1 MLQKLLLLSMLFAV
15 TAYGVEEQNIKPLLD
30 KKITKVLQILKDPS
44 LSMAQKEKKS
54 IKIMDPIFSYPTM
67 AKISLG
73 KKWKTLS
80 KQEKDEFTKRFEH
93 KMKYAYI
100 DKLKLYHN
108 QKVVTSSPKKVKK
121 NRIKL
126 TTKVIGN
133 NETFKIVNSFFK
145 KKKTDQ
151 WYIYDVKLAGVSI
164 IQTYRKQFA
173 AFLKIKSF
181 KALLTSLQK

>member
-1 MLQKLLLLSMLFAV
+1 MK
-15 TAYGVEEQNIKPLLD
+15 
-30 KKITKVLQILKDPS
+30 
-44 LSMAQKEKKS
+44 QKEKKS

-73 KKWKTLS
+73 RHWKTLS
-80 KQEKDEFTKRFEH
+80 KKEKKTFTKAFEH

-108 QKVVTSSPKKVKK
+108 QRVLTSTPKKVKK
-121 NRIKL
+121 NRIKI
-126 TTKVIGN
+126 TTKIIGN

-145 KKKTDQ
+145 KKKSDQ

-164 IQTYRKQFA
+164 LQTYRKQFTS
-173 AFLKIKSF
+173 FLKTKSF
-181 KALLTSLQK
+181 KALLASLQK